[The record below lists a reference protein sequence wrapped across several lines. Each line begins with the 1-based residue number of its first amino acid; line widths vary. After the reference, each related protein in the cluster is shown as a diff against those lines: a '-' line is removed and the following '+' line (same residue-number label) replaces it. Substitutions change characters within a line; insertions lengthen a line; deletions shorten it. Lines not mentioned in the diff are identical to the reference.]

1 MSRSARSKLSGPL
14 RDRQWARSRSLVLT
28 VALQNERLAM
38 NVCHAGAPQRFRVR
52 GLEKLSSHAIHAL
65 DARGTRRISDSM
77 DRLVDSL
84 GTQRTLKFVPCKSG
98 LQTAGAEGSSLM
110 KSVIFLSVSARGAVF
125 IFLRSRSTT
134 LSQVMCVVIVFP
146 SARW

>member
-1 MSRSARSKLSGPL
+1 MCAT
-14 RDRQWARSRSLVLT
+14 Q
-28 VALQNERLAM
+28 
-38 NVCHAGAPQRFRVR
+38 AGDLQRFRVR

-110 KSVIFLSVSARGAVF
+110 KSVIVLSVSARALF
-125 IFLRSRSTT
+125 SFS
-134 LSQVMCVVIVFP
+134 
-146 SARW
+146 